1 MDRVGIT
8 FEECRKCCS
17 LTVHMCSKELIDLF
31 MIKRETRHHKY
42 STFFLSLEEQ
52 IDNHLYLAC
61 CPLLFHRIVLYFD
74 PDERCC
80 PRFLFP
86 FFSARSSSFN
96 LLLLFVSNG
105 ERKNLEE
112 RKRKNL
118 LSPPLRFL
126 TLNDCLSL
134 AFVFE
139 QEEYS
144 EWLCFKIIS
153 FSQSDNVASIFF
165 VL

>member
-1 MDRVGIT
+1 MFFFLLFMDRVEIT

-42 STFFLSLEEQ
+42 STFFFSLEER

-86 FFSARSSSFN
+86 FFLLDRHRSICCYSSCPM
-96 LLLLFVSNG
+96 
-105 ERKNLEE
+105 EREKISKKE
-112 RKRKNL
+112 RERICFL
-118 LSPPLRFL
+118 PPLRFL

-134 AFVFE
+134 
-139 QEEYS
+139 
-144 EWLCFKIIS
+144 S
-153 FSQSDNVASIFF
+153 FSRSYLNRKNILSGF
-165 VL
+165 VSR